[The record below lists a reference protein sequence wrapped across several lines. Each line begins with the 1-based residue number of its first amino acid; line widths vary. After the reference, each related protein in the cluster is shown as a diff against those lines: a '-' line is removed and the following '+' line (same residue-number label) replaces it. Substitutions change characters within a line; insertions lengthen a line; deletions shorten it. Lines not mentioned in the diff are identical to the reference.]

1 MVRALQS
8 WPWRAVL
15 GTGGVGTLEPHIS
28 PRVRRAPVA
37 DPFYFAITINLSLGF
52 FFLSTLLL

>member
-8 WPWRAVL
+8 WLWRAVL
-15 GTGGVGTLEPHIS
+15 ETGGVGTLEPHIS

-37 DPFYFAITINLSLGF
+37 DPFYFTIIINLLLGLSF
-52 FFLSTLLL
+52 F

>member
-37 DPFYFAITINLSLGF
+37 DPFYFTIIINLLLGLSF
-52 FFLSTLLL
+52 F